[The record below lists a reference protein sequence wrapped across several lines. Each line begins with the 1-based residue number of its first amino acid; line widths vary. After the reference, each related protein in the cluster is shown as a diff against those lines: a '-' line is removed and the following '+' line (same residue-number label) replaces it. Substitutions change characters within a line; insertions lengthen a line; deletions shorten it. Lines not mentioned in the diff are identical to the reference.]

1 MGTLIIK
8 KKMNLKESIVKAFI
22 TKWIDLEKK
31 AFHSFCTVR
40 EAFSPIH

>member
-22 TKWIDLEKK
+22 TKLIDLEKK